1 MDILGSMNLGC
12 SDYLR
17 QRRAV
22 NEELTE
28 DMRYEIWRK
37 LRMRAER
44 SGMSLQYLALKS
56 KSSVLMLT
64 LLMDRPLIYIRHP
77 SAPYYPGQ
85 GGGLGSEGAPTIYY
99 FISLLFQAVCN
110 NFYFGR
116 SKS

>member
-44 SGMSLQYLALKS
+44 SGMSS
-56 KSSVLMLT
+56 
-64 LLMDRPLIYIRHP
+64 
-77 SAPYYPGQ
+77 
-85 GGGLGSEGAPTIYY
+85 
-99 FISLLFQAVCN
+99 C
-110 NFYFGR
+110 
-116 SKS
+116 